1 MFKSYKILK
10 ACKLEESNLIQM
22 LRENK
27 EGLTI
32 DRIMLMGL
40 DKWNSLN
47 KLLAMQKVKGIK
59 QKNDPF
65 VKETVIVL
73 RGSNSPILYVG
84 QYN

>member
-10 ACKLEESNLIQM
+10 ECKLEESNLIQM

-32 DRIMLMGL
+32 DRIMLMGF

-65 VKETVIVL
+65 VKETVIVSC
-73 RGSNSPILYVG
+73 GSNSPIL
-84 QYN
+84 